1 MIRWRS
7 WSGITGRSSWGSETA
22 DATAYLD
29 SSSEKITLGKVARR
43 RRGAIPG
50 EGKEPKF
57 ALVGDK

>member
-1 MIRWRS
+1 M
-7 WSGITGRSSWGSETA
+7 TGRSSWGSETA

-29 SSSEKITLGKVARR
+29 SSSEKTTLGKVARR

-50 EGKEPKF
+50 EGKEPPV